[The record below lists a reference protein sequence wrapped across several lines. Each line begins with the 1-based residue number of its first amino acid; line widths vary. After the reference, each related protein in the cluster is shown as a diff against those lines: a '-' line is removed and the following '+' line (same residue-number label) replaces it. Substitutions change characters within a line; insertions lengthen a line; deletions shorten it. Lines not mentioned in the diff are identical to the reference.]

1 MPSIFDTYRD
11 SLFIDWYT
19 DDNGSKISIQRTNEQ
34 HKVVNN
40 HIVITEVMDDF
51 QGVQIDGMYQIPYE
65 QEITNENY
73 FAPHWTAGII
83 RFHPNKE
90 GQTITIS
97 SYYSKGLI
105 MYPISRIYKEVENNQ
120 VTETLETAEIQR
132 DENELERISNENI
145 RIQSEIQRVSN
156 ENTRQSQE
164 SDRQTNTTNAINN
177 LNDAVD
183 TSQLIFKSPVATFND
198 IITTYP
204 TPELSWVVQT
214 LDDSKYY
221 RYDENSEWIYI
232 QQIQLSQIDTKVSK
246 LGDTMSD
253 YLTLHADPTNPYHAS
268 TKQYTD
274 TKLSKS
280 GGDMTGNINM
290 GENEIN
296 LGGFKI
302 KHNPNLNS
310 IDFEF

>member
-1 MPSIFDTYRD
+1 MPSENQYRVSYDYGYVEFHSNRNNESLTFSYKGTGGYYLNVKRIFVLVD
-11 SLFIDWYT
+11 S
-19 DDNGSKISIQRTNEQ
+19 NGD
-34 HKVVNN
+34 
-40 HIVITEVMDDF
+40 VI
-51 QGVQIDGMYQIPYE
+51 
-65 QEITNENY
+65 
-73 FAPHWTAGII
+73 
-83 RFHPNKE
+83 
-90 GQTITIS
+90 
-97 SYYSKGLI
+97 
-105 MYPISRIYKEVENNQ
+105 
-120 VTETLETAEIQR
+120 ETLQSITDSTIIARDDAIQTNT
-132 DENELERISNENI
+132 D
-145 RIQSEIQRVSN
+145 IQEEESIRVSN

-183 TSQLIFKSPVATFND
+183 TSQLIYKSPVATFND

-274 TKLSKS
+274 TKLPLS

-302 KHNPNLNS
+302 KHNANLNS